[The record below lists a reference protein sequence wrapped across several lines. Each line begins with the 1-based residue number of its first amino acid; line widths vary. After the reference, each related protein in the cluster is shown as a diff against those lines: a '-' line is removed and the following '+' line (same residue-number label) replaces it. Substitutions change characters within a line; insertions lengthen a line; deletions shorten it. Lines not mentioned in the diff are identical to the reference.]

1 MKILIIRLSSIG
13 DCVLASPVLEGL
25 RERYPSAHISW
36 AVQTKSSPVVVGLP
50 GLGGF
55 PEMGSTLIWDDRQH
69 KWRELSR
76 SLWSAWRSKFDV
88 ALDLQGLD
96 KAGLFSLA
104 TGATR
109 RISGAGARRIARWTS
124 NEHVNEDE
132 SIHARLF
139 YLRRARSLDIAP
151 DAEKRYFPRIPL
163 QDIHRSFAAGFLT
176 GAGVEPDHR
185 LIGLNLGAAHAIK
198 RWPASN
204 FARLA
209 ARLLDEDASNRLL
222 VLGAPADKILW
233 EYFEEQLAE
242 HLPERNSGEWR
253 SRVVSA
259 VGKLDLMQMA
269 AASERCNAFVTADTG
284 PMHIAAAAGAP
295 VLALFGP
302 TNVHATGPVQKPGTM
317 PIKVLDARQVTES
330 WPAPMQALTVENV
343 LNEVRALADETRLL
357 RNANKAPNPI
367 NLGVDSSNEKEKR

>member
-13 DCVLASPVLEGL
+13 DCVLASPVLEAL
-25 RERYPSAHISW
+25 RDRYPTAHISW
-36 AVQTKSSPVVVGLP
+36 AVQAKSAPVVVGLP

-55 PEMGSTLIWDDRQH
+55 PEIGSTLLWDDRQH

-76 SLWSAWRSKFDV
+76 SLWSAWRTRFDV

-139 YLRRARSLDIAP
+139 YLRRARSLDIAS
-151 DAEKRYFPRIPL
+151 DAEGRYFPRIPL
-163 QDIHRSFAAGFLT
+163 QDVHRSFAAGFLT
-176 GAGVEPDHR
+176 GAGIEQDHR
-185 LIGLNLGAAHAIK
+185 IIGLNLGAAHAFK
-198 RWPASN
+198 RWPTGN

-209 ARLLDEDASNRLL
+209 AQLLDDDSRTRLL
-222 VLGAPADKILW
+222 VFGAPSDKILW
-233 EYFEEQLAE
+233 EFFEEKLRDQLPQRFESELKA
-242 HLPERNSGEWR
+242 
-253 SRVVSA
+253 RVVSA

-269 AASERCNAFVTADTG
+269 AAAERCNSFVTSDTG
-284 PMHIAAAAGAP
+284 PMHIAAAAGAQ

-302 TNVHATGPVQKPGTM
+302 TNVHATAPVQKPGAA
-317 PIKVLDARQVTES
+317 PVRVLDARRVTGV
-330 WPAPMQALTVENV
+330 WPAPMDALSVDCV
-343 LNEVRALADETRLL
+343 LDEL
-357 RNANKAPNPI
+357 RDMASYTAPIWGPKSAPTPYIPDAPI
-367 NLGVDSSNEKEKR
+367 EPLPL